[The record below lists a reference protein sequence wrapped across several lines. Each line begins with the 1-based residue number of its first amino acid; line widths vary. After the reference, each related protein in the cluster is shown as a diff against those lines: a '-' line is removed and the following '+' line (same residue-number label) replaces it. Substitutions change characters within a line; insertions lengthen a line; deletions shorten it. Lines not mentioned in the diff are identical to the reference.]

1 MSPRLE
7 STPCDHPLERPE
19 EAFVEFR
26 KIIDIDAPPDV
37 TWAVMSD
44 GERWHEWTASV
55 TSVRRL
61 DQGPLRIGSRALIR
75 QPRFPPAVWTV
86 TTLEPGHRFVWKSG
100 MPGMWVYGDHTVE
113 AIPTGTRA
121 TLKLSY
127 DGMLARLMGR
137 LTRGI
142 TNRYLD
148 MEASG
153 LKRRSEENARA

>member
-1 MSPRLE
+1 
-7 STPCDHPLERPE
+7 
-19 EAFVEFR
+19 VEFR

-37 TWAVMSD
+37 AWTVMSD
-44 GERWHEWTASV
+44 GERWPEWTASV

-61 DQGPLRIGSRALIR
+61 DKGPLRIGSRALIR

-86 TTLEPGHRFVWKSG
+86 TTLEPGRRFVWKSG
-100 MPGMWVYGDHTVE
+100 MPGMWVYGDHSVE
-113 AIPTGTRA
+113 AIPSGTRA

-127 DGMLARLMGR
+127 DGLLARLMGR

-153 LKRRSEENARA
+153 LKRRSEESSRA

>member
-1 MSPRLE
+1 M
-7 STPCDHPLERPE
+7 
-19 EAFVEFR
+19 EFR
-26 KIIDIDAPPDV
+26 KTIDIDAPPDV
-37 TWAVMSD
+37 AWVVMSD
-44 GERWHEWTASV
+44 GERWPEWTASV

-61 DQGPLRIGSRALIR
+61 DTGPLRIGSRALIR

-86 TTLEPGHRFVWKSG
+86 TTLEPGRRFVWKSG
-100 MPGMWVYGDHTVE
+100 MPGMWVYGDHSVE
-113 AIPTGTRA
+113 AIPSGTRA

-127 DGMLARLMGR
+127 DGLLARLMGR

-153 LKRRSEENARA
+153 LKKRSEADARG

>member
-1 MSPRLE
+1 M
-7 STPCDHPLERPE
+7 
-19 EAFVEFR
+19 EFR

-37 TWAVMSD
+37 AWTVMSD
-44 GERWHEWTASV
+44 GERWPEWTASV

-61 DQGPLRIGSRALIR
+61 DKGPLRIGSRALIR

-86 TTLEPGHRFVWKSG
+86 TTLEPGRRFVWKSG
-100 MPGMWVYGDHTVE
+100 MPGMWVYGDHSVE
-113 AIPTGTRA
+113 AIPSGTRA

-127 DGMLARLMGR
+127 DGPLARLMGR

>member
-1 MSPRLE
+1 
-7 STPCDHPLERPE
+7 
-19 EAFVEFR
+19 VEFR
-26 KIIDIDAPPDV
+26 KTIDIDAPPDV
-37 TWAVMSD
+37 AWVVMSD
-44 GERWHEWTASV
+44 GERWPEWTASV

-61 DQGPLRIGSRALIR
+61 DKGPLRIGSRALIR

-86 TTLEPGHRFVWKSG
+86 TTLEPGRRFVWKSG
-100 MPGMWVYGDHTVE
+100 MPGMWVYGDHSVE
-113 AIPTGTRA
+113 AIPSGTRA

-127 DGMLARLMGR
+127 DGLLARLMGR

-153 LKRRSEENARA
+153 LKKRSEADARG

>member
-1 MSPRLE
+1 M
-7 STPCDHPLERPE
+7 
-19 EAFVEFR
+19 EFR

-37 TWAVMSD
+37 AWAVMSD
-44 GERWHEWTASV
+44 GERWPEWTASV

-61 DQGPLRIGSRALIR
+61 DKGPLRIGSRALIR

-86 TTLEPGHRFVWKSG
+86 TTLEPGRRFVWKSG
-100 MPGMWVYGDHTVE
+100 MPGMWVYGDHSVE
-113 AIPTGTRA
+113 AIPSGTRA

-127 DGMLARLMGR
+127 DGLLARLMGR

-153 LKRRSEENARA
+153 LKRRSEESSRA